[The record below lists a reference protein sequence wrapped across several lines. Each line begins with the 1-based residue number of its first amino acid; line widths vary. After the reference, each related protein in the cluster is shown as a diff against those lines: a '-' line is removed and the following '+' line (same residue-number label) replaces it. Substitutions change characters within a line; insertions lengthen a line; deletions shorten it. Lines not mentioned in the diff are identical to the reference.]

1 MSKKIIQKA
10 AERGIKLAIIPVSR
24 LANLK
29 DDIMQFT
36 QQSELGEYQ
45 QMLVFKRYVLD
56 IPVLPFSPKSIVV
69 AVYKNT
75 NTTASDILQQIFAD
89 AGHSLH
95 LERWLPLKRL
105 AVCSGLCEYGKN
117 NITYCKEWGSFI
129 SIGGFFSDIA
139 PNDGHIWRDVVKM
152 QICESCEKC
161 KDICPKGAILPRIF
175 LIDNDKCKTQHQ
187 DKICYACQNICPANL
202 GVVKET

>member
-1 MSKKIIQKA
+1 
-10 AERGIKLAIIPVSR
+10 
-24 LANLK
+24 
-29 DDIMQFT
+29 MQFT

-56 IPVLPFSPKSIVV
+56 IPVLPFFPKSIII

-75 NTTASDILQQIFAD
+75 NTTASDILEEIFAD

-117 NITYCKEWGSFI
+117 NIAYCKEWGSFI
-129 SIGGFFSDIA
+129 SISGFFSDIA
-139 PNDGHIWRDVVKM
+139 PNDDYIWRDVVKM

-161 KDICPKGAILPRIF
+161 EDICPKGAILPRIF

-187 DKICYACQNICPANL
+187 DKTCYVCQNICPANL